1 MLKFIKN
8 DKKSYEVRVANGAGY
23 DWELAGKLVK
33 DAAGVWHFEYEDQSI
48 EYEDSLEESEAELK
62 EDFKNG
68 ETNGIAFY
76 FGTYKYNK

>member
-8 DKKSYEVRVANGAGY
+8 DKESYEVRVTNGNGY

-33 DAAGVWHFEYEDQSI
+33 DAAGVWNFEYEDQSI
-48 EYEDSLEESEAELK
+48 EYEDSLEETKVELK

-68 ETNGIAFY
+68 ETNDVALY